1 MECPSADSSY
11 YIFLSSAPYGV
22 GLVTQPLQY
31 HSLNI
36 QSGMHAELISLL
48 WNVLTLK
55 AMSSK

>member
-31 HSLNI
+31 HSLII
-36 QSGMHAELISLL
+36 QSGTHEELISYL
-48 WNVLTLK
+48 
-55 AMSSK
+55 